1 MASNTFHNVH
11 ISGISFIVPDNFKHS
26 VDDFPQFFDNNPKK
40 MARAKKIMGYGDT
53 YVSIEGLTVVDMAE
67 VAANDLFDN
76 LKISRDSIDALV
88 FVSQSPD
95 YPVPASACVLHDR
108 LGLSES
114 CATYD
119 INQGC
124 TGWVYGLWNASSLI
138 ESRACKRVLL
148 ISGDLALD
156 MDSLT
161 GGNSRVSNKMS
172 SLIFSSGACATIL
185 EYSKVDNPM
194 YFSIGSR
201 GSGYEAIIAITGGA
215 RLMYDEDVLHTQI
228 KDKQGESW
236 SLMNGFMDGLR
247 VFDFSMEVPP
257 KNVKELLEYSGY
269 SINDVDFF
277 AFHQANKQ
285 IVENIAGIIG
295 LPDGK
300 YSSETFTKYGNM
312 SGVSSASNL
321 MDVCGEKFNHS
332 KMKVAVVS
340 FGIGLSWA
348 SVLMDLGNIY
358 CSGIKFHTFENIKSR
373 KEIIQYWID
382 KISNYSGS

>member
-1 MASNTFHNVH
+1 MALNCYKNVK
-11 ISGISFIVPDNFKHS
+11 ILGLSFIVPDNLKHS

-53 YVSIEGLTVVDMAE
+53 YVSVEGLTVVDMAE

-108 LGLSES
+108 LGLAES
-114 CATYD
+114 CAMYD

-138 ESRACKRVLL
+138 ESKACKRVLL
-148 ISGDLALD
+148 LSGDMALD
-156 MDSLT
+156 PSTLT
-161 GGNSRVSNKMS
+161 GGSAKVENKLS
-172 SLIFSSGACATIL
+172 SLIFSSAACATLL
-185 EYSKVDNPM
+185 EYSEVENPM

-201 GSGYEAIIAITGGA
+201 GSGYEAIINISGGA
-215 RLMYDEDVLHTQI
+215 RLLFDEDLLNIEI
-228 KDKQGESW
+228 KDKKGDSW
-236 SLMNGFMDGLR
+236 NLGAFMDGLS
-247 VFDFSMEVPP
+247 VFNFSMEVPP
-257 KNVKELLEYSGY
+257 KNVKELLEYSGCN
-269 SINDVDFF
+269 IDDVDFF
-277 AFHQANKQ
+277 AIHQANKQ
-285 IVENIAGIIG
+285 IVENVAGIIE
-295 LPDGK
+295 LPENK

-312 SGVSSASNL
+312 AGVSSVSNL
-321 MDVCGEKFNHS
+321 IDVCGEKLNHS

-358 CSGIKFHTFENIKSR
+358 CSGIKLHTFKNIKSR
-373 KEIIQYWID
+373 KEIIQYWTD